1 MVCPTKC
8 PVIGMDE
15 KPKQLIQIQ
24 IQSGKANIC
33 SEAGKRVVEVTE
45 RKKRI
50 FHIRRS
56 GRPGILKC

>member
-1 MVCPTKC
+1 
-8 PVIGMDE
+8 MDE
-15 KPKQLIQIQ
+15 KPKPKQLIQ